1 VKNILYL
8 CLNMSLYGY
17 GYRYPR
23 RGRTAEVTT
32 FIKDE
37 DREPWARAAIFNR
50 AIASRNPW
58 IRYLEDHGVY
68 DEISNLLRKAREG
81 YRAERGPGDEETKQ
95 KKAKAIQRR
104 IKQLQEEVDILK
116 SYQANPGKLLQAY
129 KTKKFANDVPYDQ
142 AVLDE
147 IEKLENEIRVLQGE
161 APMPTQRYGR
171 ILQRREALRQQGKL
185 K

>member
-1 VKNILYL
+1 
-8 CLNMSLYGY
+8 MYGY

-23 RGRTAEVTT
+23 RGRRAEVET
-32 FIKDE
+32 FIKKE

-68 DEISNLLRKAREG
+68 DQISLLLRNAREG
-81 YRAERGPGDEETKQ
+81 YRAEKGPEDEETK
-95 KKAKAIQRR
+95 KKKEKAVQRR
-104 IKQLQEEVDILK
+104 IKQLQEEVGILK
-116 SYQANPGKLLQAY
+116 EYQANPGKLLQQY
-129 KTKKFANDVPYDQ
+129 QGKKFANDVKFSE

-147 IEKLENEIRVLQGE
+147 IEKLENQIRELQGV

-171 ILQRREALRQQGKL
+171 ILQRREELRKLGKL